1 MIQATSGTSEI
12 SPDATSPPPKKD
24 EPVQMPNLPKPV
36 PSRQVTPAL
45 EQVDAVAAE
54 AVWVKRE
61 AHECE
66 REFRRRAEATPPRP
80 GDVVPVAPPP
90 PVPPTAVAA

>member
-1 MIQATSGTSEI
+1 MA
-12 SPDATSPPPKKD
+12 
-24 EPVQMPNLPKPV
+24 NLPKPPV

-54 AVWVKRE
+54 AVWVKRA

-66 REFRRRAEATPPRP
+66 RAGSRSSGAARDGRVEIFHTQLSSATSNALSCVRVDCAAVECQAALAEPGFAAELTPP
-80 GDVVPVAPPP
+80 
-90 PVPPTAVAA
+90 